1 MCNITYKIYKCM
13 YYIITSHP
21 TVYPRLLDLHPT
33 VPFCFLR
40 IRTSDGS
47 LSCSLSTR
55 RSGLG
60 HPLDYRSYFLARIL
74 VDLLPKLPENCI
86 IHYYN

>member
-1 MCNITYKIYKCM
+1 M
-13 YYIITSHP
+13 YYIIISHP
-21 TVYPRLLDLHPT
+21 TVYPRLLDSHPT
-33 VPFCFLR
+33 VLFCFSH
-40 IRTSDGS
+40 IRTFGGS
-47 LSCSLSTR
+47 SSCSLSTR

-86 IHYYN
+86 IHYCN